1 MPRLVAQSPEFEGRV
16 FDLTGPELTV
26 GRVPDNKIQIEH
38 ASVSGHHAIFKLD
51 QLDYT
56 IKDLDSTNGTRIN
69 GERVTQQKLRRN
81 DILRL
86 GNIELLYD
94 SEHAPPGQPMPQPS
108 PRVNLNECQ
117 THGRPPGF
125 ANASPVAKQA
135 RGALDKKWK
144 LAIAICAL
152 LALAGVGY
160 FAYVVVLPY
169 FGIGSY
175 QQS

>member
-1 MPRLVAQSPEFEGRV
+1 MPRLVAQSPEFEGKV
-16 FDLTGPELTV
+16 FDLTGGELSV
-26 GRVPDNKIQIEH
+26 GRVADNKIQIEH
-38 ASVSGHHAIFKLD
+38 ASVSGHHAVFKLD
-51 QLDYT
+51 ALDYV

-94 SEHAPPGQPMPQPS
+94 SEHQPPGQPMPSPS
-108 PRVNLNECQ
+108 ARVNLNECG

-125 ANASPVAKQA
+125 ANASPVAKPV
-135 RGALDKKWK
+135 RGSLDKKWK
-144 LAIAICAL
+144 MAIAVCAL

-160 FAYVVVLPY
+160 FVYAVVLNPPAA
-169 FGIGSY
+169 S
-175 QQS
+175 